1 MNRRIWLGLFCIALL
16 TSCGSKPNDRADDE
30 IRLSRGLTGTPDTLD
45 PHKNLSVDGH
55 RVMYDLYEGL
65 LRYSAD
71 GVLEGAVA
79 EDWRVSGDGLHYRF
93 TFRDKLV
100 WSNGDPLT
108 ANDFVF
114 SFRRLVDPRTA
125 AFYAGFLTS
134 IVNADE
140 IIRGE
145 KNPESLGVRAID
157 TRTLEIDL
165 VESTPYFPQLLT
177 HPATTPLHEPSLE
190 KNGDQFTKPGL
201 LVSNGAYT
209 LKNSVLGSV
218 ISLARNPN
226 YRDKD
231 SVSIDAVD
239 YHIVVDEDAMYNRYR
254 AGELHITPSVPTPS
268 FQKIRED
275 RPSELKIA
283 PQLGLFYF
291 GFNMTKPKFGDD
303 AKLRRALSMAI
314 DREALVEK
322 VTGRGEIPAYSWV
335 PPGIDGYEPASLD
348 FRLMTKDERL
358 AEARR
363 LYKEAGF
370 GEEKVARFELRYN
383 VGDAQQK
390 LAVAIQSMWRETLGA
405 EAELINEE
413 FRVLLSNIAQMQITE
428 VYRLNWTG
436 DYLDPYTFLQLME
449 SSNPS
454 NMTGYSDPAFD
465 QLMVDA
471 ASEMNQD
478 KRMAIFREAETLML
492 SENPAIPLYFPVG
505 KHLVKPEVRGWTNT
519 VVDFHPTQFLSLATN

>member
-1 MNRRIWLGLFCIALL
+1 MNRRTWLVVFCFALL
-16 TSCGSKPNDRADDE
+16 TSCGGKPNDKADDE
-30 IRLSRGLTGTPDTLD
+30 IRLSRGLTATPDTLD

-55 RVMYDLYEGL
+55 PVMYDLYEGL

-79 EDWRVSGDGLHYRF
+79 EDWRVSGDGLHYHF

-114 SFRRLVDPRTA
+114 SFRRLVDPNTA
-125 AFYAGFLTS
+125 ASYAGFLTS

-145 KNPESLGVRAID
+145 KNPDSLGVRAID
-157 TRTLEIDL
+157 SRTLEIDL

-177 HPATTPLHEPSLE
+177 HPATAPLHQASLKE
-190 KNGDQFTKPGL
+190 HGDQFTKPGL

-209 LKNSVLGSV
+209 LKDSVFGSV
-218 ISLARNPN
+218 ISLTRNPN
-226 YRDKD
+226 YRDKG

-239 YHIVVDEDAMYNRYR
+239 YHIVVNDEAMYNRYR
-254 AGELHITPSVPTPS
+254 AGELHITASVPSGS
-268 FQKIRED
+268 FLSIREE
-275 RPSELKIA
+275 RPNELKVA

-291 GFNMTKPKFGDD
+291 GFNMTTPKFGD
-303 AKLRRALSMAI
+303 AKQLRRALSMAI

-322 VTGRGEIPAYSWV
+322 VTGRGEMPAYSWV
-335 PPGIDGYEPASLD
+335 PPGIDGYEPAVFD
-348 FRLMTKDERL
+348 FQLMTKEQRIE
-358 AEARR
+358 EARR
-363 LYKEAGF
+363 LYLEAGF
-370 GEEKVARFELRYN
+370 SDANPAKFELRYN

-390 LAVAIQSMWRETLGA
+390 LALAVQAMWREILGA
-405 EAELINEE
+405 QAELINEE
-413 FRVLLSNIAQMQITE
+413 FQVLLSNITQKRITE
-428 VYRLNWTG
+428 VFRLNWTG
-436 DYLDPYTFLQLME
+436 DYFDPYTFLQLME

-454 NMTGYSDPAFD
+454 NMTGYSNPAFD

-471 ASEMNQD
+471 ASEVDQV
-478 KRMAIFREAETLML
+478 KRMAIFREAEALML
-492 SENPAIPLYFPVG
+492 SENPAIPLYFPVS

-519 VVDFHPTQFLSLATN
+519 VVDFHPTQFLSLATD